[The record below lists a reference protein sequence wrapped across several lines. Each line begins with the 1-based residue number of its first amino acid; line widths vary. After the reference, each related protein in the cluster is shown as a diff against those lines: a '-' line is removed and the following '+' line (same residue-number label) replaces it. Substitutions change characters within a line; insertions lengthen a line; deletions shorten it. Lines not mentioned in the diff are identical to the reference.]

1 MNHVIRITKVMV
13 LEFCKILCYIE
24 PDCVSINIDKRE
36 YGHGVY
42 KCELNDVTQEGYEPR
57 LFRNSDL
64 LKEIIMTKEFMGN
77 CNHNGDDGDDD
88 CDINSEGDVKSVYN
102 FFCQNNCVQNP
113 CKSNATC
120 QSGFTE
126 KG

>member
-1 MNHVIRITKVMV
+1 MRNDSFNFFV
-13 LEFCKILCYIE
+13 LRDLMLLSCFNLIFRH
-24 PDCVSINIDKRE
+24 SGTRNS
-36 YGHGVY
+36 
-42 KCELNDVTQEGYEPR
+42 PR

-77 CNHNGDDGDDD
+77 GNHNGDDGDHD
-88 CDINSEGDVKSVYN
+88 CDINSEGDVKIVYN